1 MIFIIIIIIIIIF
14 VIVVISSSSE
24 KEKKK
29 INNMSS
35 KIFIVCLFRG
45 GQKHMKTE
53 ACFITARARA
63 RAPAT
68 CAPLFILF
76 PAMRARAALR
86 IINGEG
92 ARAAVRGAA
101 RAQPPHEYGL
111 M

>member
-1 MIFIIIIIIIIIF
+1 
-14 VIVVISSSSE
+14 
-24 KEKKK
+24 
-29 INNMSS
+29 MSS

-76 PAMRARAALR
+76 PAMRALAALR

-101 RAQPPHEYGL
+101 REAVRVLNRL
-111 M
+111 MNMGSCDFSVEGGGGRRRGDIETEREEGGGGG